1 MSEHTPTTNTSTTNT
16 TSDSEYKRP
25 RPLKR
30 RNVLD
35 RGSRFGPNMTPMVD
49 VTLVILI
56 FFMASATI
64 AGPEWFLRAQ
74 LPAKEDP
81 DAIASDFALPTPMLS
96 AELYLQDNEPD
107 QIMVRGLGSAPR
119 TLESVVEQIRSM
131 DESAAA
137 GLVLG
142 IRSTDE
148 VPYWAVVKLHDA
160 GASVSMRVA
169 IR

>member
-1 MSEHTPTTNTSTTNT
+1 MSTNTSNST
-16 TSDSEYKRP
+16 DSGYKRP

-35 RGSRFGPNMTPMVD
+35 RSNRFGPNMTPMVD

-74 LPAKEDP
+74 LPVKDDP
-81 DAIASDFALPTPMLS
+81 NAATSDFALPTPILS
-96 AELYLQDNEPD
+96 AELFLQDN
-107 QIMVRGLGSAPR
+107 QIMVRGIGSAPR
-119 TLESVVEQIRSM
+119 SLDSVVEQIRAM

-142 IRSTDE
+142 VRSTDE

>member
-1 MSEHTPTTNTSTTNT
+1 MSEQATTTDTSN
-16 TSDSEYKRP
+16 DSGYKRP

-35 RGSRFGPNMTPMVD
+35 RTARFGPNMTPMVD

-74 LPAKEDP
+74 LPTKENP
-81 DAIASDFALPTPMLS
+81 NAIASDFALPTPMLS

>member
-1 MSEHTPTTNTSTTNT
+1 MSTTTPHNSET
-16 TSDSEYKRP
+16 DTSYKRP

-30 RNVLD
+30 RNVLE
-35 RGSRFGPNMTPMVD
+35 RSSRFGPNMTPMVD

-81 DAIASDFALPTPMLS
+81 NAAVSDFALPTPMLS
-96 AELYLQDNEPD
+96 AELYLQDNE
-107 QIMVRGLGSAPR
+107 IMVRGLGSTPR
-119 TLESVVEQIRSM
+119 SLETVVEQIRTM

-137 GLVLG
+137 GLILG

-148 VPYWAVVKLHDA
+148 VPYWAVVMLHDA